1 MSDLAAEFDARF
13 KGQDG
18 FDSPARRTVE
28 QGGVDD
34 SRIVEFPKEWLRDN
48 YSRGSQDRELA
59 SSMFF
64 YCVQL
69 LWEDSQSV
77 KDKRQQQR
85 AKIRNMSGLADELI
99 AQADAWAKSA
109 KAILAE
115 FRKDKTIGEALRA
128 KINKAGGPL
137 PEHVQKVQM
146 QARVHKDR
154 KRTLAN
160 YGAPHIKPVKVI
172 SAEAKDLK
180 TVPKQKQKRVHLD
193 YAGHPNDIYRL
204 QPSEHWELFIDE
216 SGQDEDF
223 VTGGGGVIAGVLND
237 KSNPLPPQPS
247 LHAATDLS
255 AEEIAAGDALL
266 DGLIHHPNAGVLVV
280 PIRAYHSVSGWGGAV
295 SSLIDLVLRLL
306 PLHEAGRKSK
316 VTVYI
321 EAREPY
327 SKEEHFIF
335 LRDACRFALARDFP
349 ARAEK
354 VSLEVRKMSKEHPY
368 NAYPDLVSN
377 TCFAKGEFAK
387 ERLKR
392 TGWQRT
398 CFLNFQSGEIGKVL
412 DCFHSGARLPVALWD
427 ALLRESGAKENH
439 SIVDALL
446 DRFGEE
452 ARLTLSVWR
461 GYLDNVITH
470 LNSKAIDMRVLE
482 RQIDWLQRFQ
492 PEGARMPLRLHL
504 GWLTAKLAAKNHR
517 GGVLNVDEK
526 VRFAELIDR
535 LFDEDA
541 PLTCWATLNVAVAMT
556 NVFDFSSAL
565 EFVERY
571 LAKVGIPAVV
581 GKRYYAQLLST
592 QGQHL
597 AFLGRNA
604 EAASC
609 FKSAISMFGTLSEGR
624 MIVGESDQTR
634 AYLLTAAMDEPA
646 FSDDELRAIAGQY
659 IAGNASASAEQLES
673 VTQRLAK
680 STAKAD
686 KYHHHLLLRYILSGR
701 VDERLRAA
709 YCACAADWKTE
720 YGHPW
725 EMIEFYRAMLCED
738 KEQRVNHLKRALDL
752 AAGGDLTLQVIATVI
767 LGALL
772 AEGEAD
778 AATYV
783 AKVESVIA
791 QLPAFGPGRIA
802 ALREQVTGLQP
813 GFVLAAKVLPFNF
826 R

>member
-1 MSDLAAEFDARF
+1 MSDIAAEFDARF
-13 KGQDG
+13 KGQTG
-18 FDSPARRTVE
+18 FDSPVREAVA
-28 QGGVDD
+28 QDALDD

-247 LHAATDLS
+247 LHAATDMS
-255 AEEIAAGDALL
+255 VETIAAGDALL

-280 PIRAYHSVSGWGGAV
+280 SIRAYHSVSGWGSAV

-306 PLHEAGRKSK
+306 PLREEGKKSK

-327 SKEEHFIF
+327 SKDENFIF
-335 LRDACRFALARDFP
+335 LRDACRFALARDLP
-349 ARAEK
+349 ARAEMI
-354 VSLEVRKMSKEHPY
+354 SLEIRKMSKENPY
-368 NAYPDLVSN
+368 NAYPDLVAN

-398 CFLNFQSGEIGKVL
+398 CFLDFQSSEIGKVL
-412 DCFHSGARLPVALWD
+412 NCFHSGARLPVVLWD
-427 ALLRESGAKENH
+427 ALLQESGAKENH

-452 ARLTLSVWR
+452 ARLALSVWR

-492 PEGARMPLRLHL
+492 PEGVRMPLRLQL

-517 GGVLNVDEK
+517 GGVLDADEK
-526 VRFAELIDR
+526 VKFAELTDR
-535 LFDEDA
+535 LFEEDA

-556 NVFDFSSAL
+556 NVFDFCSAL

-624 MIVGESDQTR
+624 VIMGESDQTR

-646 FSDDELRAIAGQY
+646 FPDDELRAIAGQY

-701 VDERLRAA
+701 ADDRLRVA

-738 KEQRVNHLKRALDL
+738 KEQRVHHLKRALDL

-772 AEGEAD
+772 AEGAAD
-778 AATYV
+778 SAAYATK
-783 AKVESVIA
+783 ADSIIA
-791 QLPAFGPGRIA
+791 QLPALGADRIA
-802 ALREQVTGLQP
+802 ALREQATNPQSGLRLSER
-813 GFVLAAKVLPFNF
+813 VLSFNF

>member
-1 MSDLAAEFDARF
+1 MGKIADEFDARF
-13 KGQDG
+13 KGQTA
-18 FDSPARRTVE
+18 FDSLARGAVA

-48 YSRGSQDRELA
+48 YSRGSQERELA

-77 KDKRQQQR
+77 RDMRQQQR
-85 AKIRNMSGLADELI
+85 TKIRNQSEEADELI

-109 KAILAE
+109 KVILAK
-115 FRKDKTIGEALRA
+115 FRKDKAVSEALQA
-128 KINKAGGPL
+128 KINRAGGPL
-137 PEHVQKVQM
+137 PEYVQKVQM
-146 QARVHKDR
+146 QVRVHKDR

-160 YGAPHIKPVKVI
+160 YGTPHIRTMKVVG
-172 SAEAKDLK
+172 AEAKDLQI
-180 TVPKQKQKRVHLD
+180 VPKQKRKSAHLD

-204 QPSEHWELFIDE
+204 LPSEHWELFIDE
-216 SGQDEDF
+216 SGRDEDF
-223 VTGGGGVIAGVLND
+223 VTGKGGIIAGVLND
-237 KSNPLPPQPS
+237 KSNPLPPQPP
-247 LHAATDLS
+247 LHAATDMS
-255 AEEIAAGDALL
+255 VEAIASGDALL

-280 PIRAYHSVSGWGGAV
+280 PIRAYHSVSGWGSAV

-306 PLHEAGRKSK
+306 PLREEGKKSR

-327 SKEEHFIF
+327 SKDENFIF

-349 ARAEK
+349 ARAERI
-354 VSLEVRKMSKEHPY
+354 SIEIRKMSKENPY
-368 NAYPDLVSN
+368 NAYPDLVAN

-398 CFLNFQSGEIGKVL
+398 CFLNFESREIEKVL
-412 DCFHSGARLPVALWD
+412 DCFHSGARLPVMLWD

-461 GYLDNVITH
+461 GYLDNVIAH
-470 LNSKAIDMRVLE
+470 LNSKAIDMRLLE

-492 PEGARMPLRLHL
+492 PEGVRMPLRLQL

-517 GGVLNVDEK
+517 GGVLDADEK
-526 VRFAELIDR
+526 AKFAELTDR
-535 LFDEDA
+535 LFEEDA

-565 EFVERY
+565 EFVEHY

-624 MIVGESDQTR
+624 AIVGESDQTR
-634 AYLLTAAMDEPA
+634 AYLLAAAMDEPA
-646 FSDDELRAIAGQY
+646 FPDDELRAITGQY
-659 IAGNASASAEQLES
+659 IAGNASASVEQLES

-701 VDERLRAA
+701 ADDRLRVA

-725 EMIEFYRAMLCED
+725 EMIEFYRAMLCKD
-738 KEQRVNHLKRALDL
+738 KEQRVNHLKRALEL

-767 LGALL
+767 LGALI
-772 AEGEAD
+772 AEGAAD
-778 AATYV
+778 SAAYTT
-783 AKVESVIA
+783 KVDSIIA
-791 QLPAFGPGRIA
+791 QLPALGADRIA
-802 ALREQVTGLQP
+802 ALREQATSPQP
-813 GFVLAAKVLPFNF
+813 GLRLAARVLPFNF

>member
-1 MSDLAAEFDARF
+1 MNCCINKAVSTTPSCSSRGTVA
-13 KGQDG
+13 QD
-18 FDSPARRTVE
+18 R
-28 QGGVDD
+28 VDD
-34 SRIVEFPKEWLRDN
+34 SRIVEFPREWLLDN
-48 YSRGSQDRELA
+48 HSRGPQDRELA

-69 LWEDSQSV
+69 LWDDSPSV

-85 AKIRNMSGLADELI
+85 AKIRNQSERADELI
-99 AQADAWAKSA
+99 AQADAWAVSA

-115 FRKDKTIGEALRA
+115 FRKSKTVGEALLA
-128 KINKAGGPL
+128 KIDKAGGPL
-137 PEHVQKVQM
+137 PKYVQKVQM
-146 QARVHKDR
+146 QTKANKDR
-154 KRTLAN
+154 KRVLAD
-160 YGAPHIKPVKVI
+160 YGAPHINPVKI
-172 SAEAKDLK
+172 ASAEAKDLK
-180 TVPKQKQKRVHLD
+180 TVPKQKRKRAHLD

-216 SGQDEDF
+216 SGRDEDF
-223 VTGGGGVIAGVLND
+223 VTGKGGIIAGVLND
-237 KSNPLPPQPS
+237 KSNPLPPQPP
-247 LHAATDLS
+247 LHAATDTS
-255 AEEIAAGDALL
+255 VEAIAAGDALL

-280 PIRAYHSVSGWGGAV
+280 PVRAYHSVSGWGSAV

-306 PLHEAGRKSK
+306 PLREDGKKSK
-316 VTVYI
+316 ITVYI

-327 SKEEHFIF
+327 SKEENFVF
-335 LRDACRFALARDFP
+335 LRDACRFSLARDFP

-354 VSLEVRKMSKEHPY
+354 ISLEIRMMRKGSPY
-368 NAYPDLVSN
+368 NAYPDLVAN
-377 TCFAKGEFAK
+377 TCFARGEFAM

-398 CFLNFQSGEIGKVL
+398 CYLNFQSGEIGKVF

-427 ALLRESGAKENH
+427 ALLREAGSKENH

-452 ARLTLSVWR
+452 ARLALPVWH

-492 PEGARMPLRLHL
+492 PEGVRMPLRLQL

-517 GGVLNVDEK
+517 GGVLDADEK
-526 VRFAELIDR
+526 TKFTELIDR
-535 LFDEDA
+535 LFEEDA

-556 NVFDFSSAL
+556 NVFDFVSAL
-565 EFVERY
+565 DFVERY

-604 EAASC
+604 EAVSC
-609 FKSAISMFGTLSEGR
+609 FKCAISMFGTLSEGR
-624 MIVGESDQTR
+624 VIKGESDQTR
-634 AYLLTAAMDEPA
+634 AYLLTAAMDEPV
-646 FSDDELRAIAGQY
+646 FPDDELRAIVGQY
-659 IAGNASASAEQLES
+659 IAGNANASVEQLES
-673 VTQRLAK
+673 VAQRLAK

-686 KYHHHLLLRYILSGR
+686 KYYHHLLLRYILSGR
-701 VDERLRAA
+701 ADDRLRAA
-709 YCACAADWKTE
+709 YCACASDWKVE

-725 EMIEFYRAMLCED
+725 EMIEFYRAMLCDD
-738 KEQRVNHLKRALDL
+738 KEQRVTHLKRALDL

-767 LGALL
+767 LGTLL
-772 AEGEAD
+772 KEDVTDPDVYTE
-778 AATYV
+778 
-783 AKVESVIA
+783 KVDSVIA
-791 QLPAFGPGRIA
+791 QLPTLGVDRIA
-802 ALREQVTGLQP
+802 ALREQTTNPQSGLR
-813 GFVLAAKVLPFNF
+813 LAARVLPFNF